1 MKALAINTP
10 LSLFLKEIDNYP
22 LLSKQEEYETAVN
35 YHENG
40 DLEAA
45 NTLVLSNLR
54 FVMKIAGEYKS
65 YGFPLMDLIQEGT
78 IGLMHAVKKFDP
90 YKGYRLI
97 SYAVWW
103 IKARIHGHIMKFWS
117 SVKIG
122 TTQAQR
128 KLFQK
133 LSSAKRKLNISSSKL
148 NEEEITQ
155 VAAHFGV
162 KEKDV
167 VEMELRH
174 ASRDFSLDQ
183 NVDGDEGSMSYIDIL
198 PDNVINQEQ
207 IVEDLEYNSI
217 AHDELRKGMDSL
229 NDREKKVIN
238 ERFYLDNP
246 RKLHEIGEELG
257 VSKERVRQIEK
268 SALSKLQKK
277 MKTNM
282 QSITN

>member
-1 MKALAINTP
+1 
-10 LSLFLKEIDNYP
+10 
-22 LLSKQEEYETAVN
+22 
-35 YHENG
+35 
-40 DLEAA
+40 
-45 NTLVLSNLR
+45 
-54 FVMKIAGEYKS
+54 MKIAGEYKS

-78 IGLMHAVKKFDP
+78 IGLMHAVKKFNP
-90 YKGYRLI
+90 YRGYRLI

-133 LSSAKRKLNISSSKL
+133 LGSAKRKLNISSSKL
-148 NEEEITQ
+148 NDEEITK

-183 NVDGDEGSMSYIDIL
+183 SADGDEGSMNYIDIL
-198 PDNVINQEQ
+198 PDSGINQEQ
-207 IVEDLEYNSI
+207 IVENIEYNSI
-217 AHDELRKGMDSL
+217 AHEELRKGMDSL

-282 QSITN
+282 QSIAN

>member
-1 MKALAINTP
+1 MKALALNTP
-10 LSLFLKEIDNYP
+10 LRMFLKEVDNYP
-22 LLSKQEEYETAVN
+22 LLSKQEEYDTAVD
-35 YHENG
+35 YYENG

-45 NTLVLSNLR
+45 NRLVLSNLR
-54 FVMKIAGEYKS
+54 FVIKIAGEYKS

-78 IGLMHAVKKFDP
+78 LGLMHAVKKFNP

-117 SVKIG
+117 NVKIG

-133 LSSAKRKLNISSSKL
+133 LGSAKRKLNITSSKMS
-148 NEEEITQ
+148 EEDITK

-183 NVDGDEGSMSYIDIL
+183 NIENDSGTDYIDVL
-198 PDNVINQEQ
+198 PDNGINQEQ
-207 IVEDLEYNSI
+207 LVQDIEFKNIANEEIQKGLEDLNE
-217 AHDELRKGMDSL
+217 
-229 NDREKKVIN
+229 RERKVIE
-238 ERFYLDNP
+238 ERFYLENP
-246 RKLHEIGEELG
+246 KKLHELGAELG

-268 SALSKLQKK
+268 SALKKLHKN
-277 MKTNM
+277 MKN
-282 QSITN
+282 IVN

>member
-1 MKALAINTP
+1 MKAIALNTP
-10 LSLFLKEIDNYP
+10 LNLFLKEIDSYP
-22 LLSKQEEYETAVN
+22 VLSKQEEYETAVS

-45 NTLVLSNLR
+45 NKLVLSNLR

-78 IGLMHAVKKFDP
+78 IGLMHAVKKFNP

-133 LSSAKRKLNISSSKL
+133 LGSAKRKLNISSSKL
-148 NEEEITQ
+148 NDEEITK

-183 NVDGDEGSMSYIDIL
+183 SADGDDGSMNYIDIL
-198 PDNVINQEQ
+198 PDKAINQEEL
-207 IVEDLEYNSI
+207 VEEIEYNNI
-217 AHDELRKGMDSL
+217 AHEELRKGMENL
-229 NDREKKVIN
+229 NEREKKVIN
-238 ERFYLDNP
+238 ERFYLENP

-268 SALSKLQKK
+268 SALAKLQKK

-282 QSITN
+282 

>member
-1 MKALAINTP
+1 MKAIAINTP
-10 LSLFLKEIDNYP
+10 LN

-40 DLEAA
+40 VLEAA
-45 NTLVLSNLR
+45 NKLVLSNLR

-78 IGLMHAVKKFDP
+78 IGLMHAVKKFNP

-133 LSSAKRKLNISSSKL
+133 LGSAKRKLNITSLKL
-148 NEEEITQ
+148 NEDEVTK

-183 NVDGDEGSMSYIDIL
+183 NVDGEDDSSMNYIDIL
-198 PDNVINQEQ
+198 PDSAMNQEQ
-207 IVEDLEYNSI
+207 IVEEMEYSNV
-217 AHDELRKGMDSL
+217 AHDELRKGMENL
-229 NDREKKVIN
+229 NEREAKVIN

-246 RKLHEIGEELG
+246 RKLHEIGDELG

-268 SALSKLQKK
+268 SALKKLQKN
-277 MKTNM
+277 MKSNM
-282 QSITN
+282 KDLLN

>member
-1 MKALAINTP
+1 MKALALNT
-10 LSLFLKEIDNYP
+10 SLNMFLKEVDNYP
-22 LLSKQEEYETAVN
+22 LLSKQEEYDTAVN
-35 YHENG
+35 YYENG

-45 NTLVLSNLR
+45 NKLVLSNLR
-54 FVMKIAGEYKS
+54 FVIKIAGEYKS

-78 IGLMHAVKKFDP
+78 IGLMRAVKKFNP

-103 IKARIHGHIMKFWS
+103 IKARIYGHIMKFWS
-117 SVKIG
+117 NVKIG

-133 LSSAKRKLNISSSKL
+133 LGNAKRKLNIYSSRL
-148 NEEEITQ
+148 NDEEVAK

-183 NVDGDEGSMSYIDIL
+183 NIDSDDGSLNYIDIL
-198 PDNVINQEQ
+198 PDKGINQEQ
-207 IVEDLEYNSI
+207 LVEEIEFSSVASEELKKGLEN
-217 AHDELRKGMDSL
+217 L
-229 NDREKKVIN
+229 NERERKVIN
-238 ERFYLDNP
+238 ERFYLENP
-246 RKLHEIGEELG
+246 RKLHEIGAEMG
-257 VSKERVRQIEK
+257 VSKERIRQIQK
-268 SALSKLQKK
+268 SALKKLQKN
-277 MKTNM
+277 MKNVV
-282 QSITN
+282 N

>member
-1 MKALAINTP
+1 MKALALNT
-10 LSLFLKEIDNYP
+10 SLNMFLKEVDNYP
-22 LLSKQEEYETAVN
+22 LLSKQEEYDTAVN
-35 YHENG
+35 YYENG

-45 NTLVLSNLR
+45 NKLVLSNLR
-54 FVMKIAGEYKS
+54 FVIKIAGEYKS

-78 IGLMHAVKKFDP
+78 IGLMRAVKKFNP

-103 IKARIHGHIMKFWS
+103 IKARIYGHIMKFWS
-117 SVKIG
+117 NVKIG

-133 LSSAKRKLNISSSKL
+133 LGNAKRKLNIYSSSL
-148 NEEEITQ
+148 NDEEVAK

-183 NVDGDEGSMSYIDIL
+183 NIDSDDGSLNYIDIL
-198 PDNVINQEQ
+198 PDKGINQEQ
-207 IVEDLEYNSI
+207 LVEEIEFNSVASEELKKGLEN
-217 AHDELRKGMDSL
+217 L
-229 NDREKKVIN
+229 NERERKVIN
-238 ERFYLDNP
+238 ERFYLENP
-246 RKLHEIGEELG
+246 RKLHEIGAEMG
-257 VSKERVRQIEK
+257 VSKERIRQIEK
-268 SALSKLQKK
+268 SALKKLQKN
-277 MKTNM
+277 MKNVV
-282 QSITN
+282 N

>member
-1 MKALAINTP
+1 MKALALNT
-10 LSLFLKEIDNYP
+10 SMNLFLKEVENYP

-45 NTLVLSNLR
+45 NKLVLSNLR

-133 LSSAKRKLNISSSKL
+133 LGSAKRKLNISSSKL
-148 NEEEITQ
+148 NEEEIKKI
-155 VAAHFGV
+155 AAHFGV
-162 KEKDV
+162 KEKEV
-167 VEMELRH
+167 IEMELRH
-174 ASRDFSLDQ
+174 AARDFSLDQ
-183 NVDGDEGSMSYIDIL
+183 NVNGDDGSMNYIDIL
-198 PDNVINQEQ
+198 PDKGINQEQ
-207 IVEDLEYNSI
+207 LVENIEYNNI
-217 AHDELRKGMDSL
+217 AHEELRKGMDNL
-229 NDREKKVIN
+229 NEREKKVIN

-268 SALSKLQKK
+268 SALAKLQKK
-277 MKTNM
+277 LKFNM
-282 QSITN
+282 QNIVN

>member
-1 MKALAINTP
+1 MKALALNT
-10 LSLFLKEIDNYP
+10 SMNLFLKEVENYP
-22 LLSKQEEYETAVN
+22 LLSKQEEYETAVI

-45 NTLVLSNLR
+45 NKLVLSNLR

-133 LSSAKRKLNISSSKL
+133 LGSAKRKLNISSSKL
-148 NEEEITQ
+148 NEEEITK

-162 KEKDV
+162 KEKEV
-167 VEMELRH
+167 IEMELRH
-174 ASRDFSLDQ
+174 AARDFSLDQ
-183 NVDGDEGSMSYIDIL
+183 NVNGDDGSMNYIDIL
-198 PDNVINQEQ
+198 PDKGINQEQ
-207 IVEDLEYNSI
+207 LVENIEYNNI
-217 AHDELRKGMDSL
+217 AHEELRKGMDNL
-229 NDREKKVIN
+229 NEREKKVIN
-238 ERFYLDNP
+238 ERFYFDNP

-268 SALSKLQKK
+268 SALAKLQKK
-277 MKTNM
+277 MKLNM
-282 QSITN
+282 QNIVN

>member
-1 MKALAINTP
+1 MKALALNT
-10 LSLFLKEIDNYP
+10 SLNMFLKEVDNYP
-22 LLSKQEEYETAVN
+22 LLSKQEEYDTAVN
-35 YHENG
+35 YYENG

-45 NTLVLSNLR
+45 NKLVLSNLR
-54 FVMKIAGEYKS
+54 FVIKIAGEYKS

-78 IGLMHAVKKFDP
+78 IGLMRAVKKFNP

-103 IKARIHGHIMKFWS
+103 IKARIYGHIMKFWS
-117 SVKIG
+117 NVKIG

-133 LSSAKRKLNISSSKL
+133 LGNAKRKLNIYSSRL
-148 NEEEITQ
+148 NDEEVAK

-183 NVDGDEGSMSYIDIL
+183 NIDSDDGSLNYIDIL
-198 PDNVINQEQ
+198 PDKGINQEQ
-207 IVEDLEYNSI
+207 LVEEIEFNSVASEELKKGLEN
-217 AHDELRKGMDSL
+217 L
-229 NDREKKVIN
+229 NERERKVIN
-238 ERFYLDNP
+238 ERFYLENP
-246 RKLHEIGEELG
+246 RKLHEIGAEMG
-257 VSKERVRQIEK
+257 VSKERIRQIEK
-268 SALSKLQKK
+268 SALKKLQKN
-277 MKTNM
+277 MKNVV
-282 QSITN
+282 N

>member
-1 MKALAINTP
+1 MKALALNT
-10 LSLFLKEIDNYP
+10 SMNLFLKEVENYP

-35 YHENG
+35 YHKNG

-45 NTLVLSNLR
+45 NKLVLSNLR

-78 IGLMHAVKKFDP
+78 IGLMHAVKKFNP
-90 YKGYRLI
+90 YRGYRLI

-103 IKARIHGHIMKFWS
+103 IKARIYGHIMKFWS

-133 LSSAKRKLNISSSKL
+133 LGSAKRKLNISSSKL
-148 NEEEITQ
+148 NEEEIEK

-162 KEKDV
+162 KEKEV
-167 VEMELRH
+167 IEMELRH

-183 NVDGDEGSMSYIDIL
+183 NVDGNDGFMNYIDIL
-198 PDNVINQEQ
+198 PDKGINQEQ
-207 IVEDLEYNSI
+207 LVEKIEYNNI
-217 AHDELRKGMDSL
+217 AHEKLRKGMDNL
-229 NDREKKVIN
+229 NEREKKVIN

-246 RKLHEIGEELG
+246 RKLHEIGKELG

-268 SALSKLQKK
+268 SALAKLQKK
-277 MKTNM
+277 LKLNM
-282 QSITN
+282 QNIVN

>member
-1 MKALAINTP
+1 MKAIALNTP
-10 LSLFLKEIDNYP
+10 LNLFLKEIDSYP
-22 LLSKQEEYETAVN
+22 VLSKQEEYETAVS

-45 NTLVLSNLR
+45 NKLVLSNLR

-78 IGLMHAVKKFDP
+78 IGLMHAVKKFNP

-133 LSSAKRKLNISSSKL
+133 LGSAKRKLNISSSNL
-148 NEEEITQ
+148 NDEEITK

-183 NVDGDEGSMSYIDIL
+183 SADGDEGSMNYIDIL
-198 PDNVINQEQ
+198 PDKAINQEEL
-207 IVEDLEYNSI
+207 VEEIEYNNI
-217 AHDELRKGMDSL
+217 AHEELRKGMENL
-229 NDREKKVIN
+229 NEREKKVIN
-238 ERFYLDNP
+238 ERFYLENP

-268 SALSKLQKK
+268 SALAKLQKK
-277 MKTNM
+277 MKPNM
-282 QSITN
+282 QSIAN